1 MDTKELGVAKTNTSS
16 GAIILV
22 YRYAP
27 SGNYA
32 EEFAENVK
40 PSVVKPPPG
49 DGITYTASL
58 LVCLVHAISSMIQGL
73 TIF

>member
-1 MDTKELGVAKTNTSS
+1 MDTKELGVAKANTSS

-40 PSVVKPPPG
+40 PPPGHG